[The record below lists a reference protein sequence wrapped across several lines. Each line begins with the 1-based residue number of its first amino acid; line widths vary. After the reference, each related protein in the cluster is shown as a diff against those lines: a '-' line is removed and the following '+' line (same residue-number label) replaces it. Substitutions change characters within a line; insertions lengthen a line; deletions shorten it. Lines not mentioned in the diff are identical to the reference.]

1 MNQRFFNGR
10 NMARL
15 GVLIALMLVLSY
27 LPFGYVLIGPIQI
40 TTMHIPVVLGAIMGG
55 VPYGFILGLAFGLN
69 SMLRALQGLSGP
81 MSFAF
86 ANPLISVVPRV
97 LFGVIVGYLS
107 TRWKKQNMIVH
118 YSLPALIGTVMHT
131 LMVMGTLYLI
141 YAGRVAEV
149 KNITTQAV
157 AAMVMS
163 TVIGNGIP
171 EAILAAVVAMPIAR
185 VLEGRERRL
194 RVGEDNDQNSA
205 KA

>member
-1 MNQRFFNGR
+1 
-10 NMARL
+10 
-15 GVLIALMLVLSY
+15 
-27 LPFGYVLIGPIQI
+27 
-40 TTMHIPVVLGAIMGG
+40 
-55 VPYGFILGLAFGLN
+55 
-69 SMLRALQGLSGP
+69 
-81 MSFAF
+81 
-86 ANPLISVVPRV
+86 
-97 LFGVIVGYLS
+97 
-107 TRWKKQNMIVH
+107 
-118 YSLPALIGTVMHT
+118 MHT

-171 EAILAAVVAMPIAR
+171 EAILAAVVATPIAR

>member
-1 MNQRFFNGR
+1 
-10 NMARL
+10 
-15 GVLIALMLVLSY
+15 
-27 LPFGYVLIGPIQI
+27 
-40 TTMHIPVVLGAIMGG
+40 
-55 VPYGFILGLAFGLN
+55 
-69 SMLRALQGLSGP
+69 
-81 MSFAF
+81 
-86 ANPLISVVPRV
+86 
-97 LFGVIVGYLS
+97 
-107 TRWKKQNMIVH
+107 
-118 YSLPALIGTVMHT
+118 
-131 LMVMGTLYLI
+131 MVMGTLYLI

-171 EAILAAVVAMPIAR
+171 EAILAAVVATPIAR